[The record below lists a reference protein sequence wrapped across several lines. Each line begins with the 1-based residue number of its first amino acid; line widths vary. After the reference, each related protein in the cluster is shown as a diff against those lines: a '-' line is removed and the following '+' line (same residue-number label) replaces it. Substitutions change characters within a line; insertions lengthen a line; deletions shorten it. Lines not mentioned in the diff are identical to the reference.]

1 MKIKLIEGI
10 KYDVDALVFAYFAD
24 EIGQS
29 VSRPEYH
36 YLDWFGDDGKYA
48 GPDGDGLEPKFEQGS
63 VKRADNE

>member
-10 KYDVDALVFAYFAD
+10 KYDVDSLVFACFAD

-29 VSRPEYH
+29 VSRPEYDF
-36 YLDWFGDDGKYA
+36 LDWFDDDGQYT
-48 GPDGDGLEPKFEQGS
+48 GPDEDGLEPKFEQGS